1 MRPFNSHTLA
11 GHAAMLFANII
22 WGFMAPVSK
31 YVMSFDSVSSFA
43 VTGFRVAGACVLFW
57 IASIFLKN
65 EKVERKDKIRLLF
78 ASMLAVMF
86 NQGLFVTGVS
96 MTSPVDASVITTF
109 LPVITMVIS
118 AVILSEPITFLKVG
132 GIVLG
137 ISGALILVL
146 TAAASNSG
154 SNIWGD
160 ICCICA
166 QFSFAFYVVLFKDL
180 VAKYSPITVMKWMF
194 LFATLIFVPF
204 LLPDMAAVD
213 YSALPSSAYW
223 GIVQVV
229 VGGTFICYFL
239 IPVGQHRLR
248 PTVVVMYNYVQPLV
262 ATSAALAVGMDTFSP
277 WKVLAAV
284 LIFAGVFTV
293 TQSRAKDDVVINNH
307 KSE

>member
-1 MRPFNSHTLA
+1 MRPFNSHTLG
-11 GHAAMLFANII
+11 GHAAMLVANVI

-31 YVMSFDSVSSFA
+31 YVMNFESVSSFA

-57 IASIFLKN
+57 ISSIFLKN

-213 YSALPSSAYW
+213 YSTLPSTVYW

-262 ATSAALAVGMDTFSP
+262 ATSAALAVGMDTFSL

>member
-1 MRPFNSHTLA
+1 MRPFSRHTLA
-11 GHAAMLFANII
+11 GHAAMLVANII

-31 YVMSFDSVSSFA
+31 YVMNFESVSSFA

-137 ISGALILVL
+137 ISGALILVF

-160 ICCICA
+160 LCCICA

-213 YSALPSSAYW
+213 YSTLPSTVYW

>member
-1 MRPFNSHTLA
+1 MRPFSRHTLA
-11 GHAAMLFANII
+11 GHAAMLVANII

-31 YVMSFDSVSSFA
+31 YVMNFESVSSFA

-160 ICCICA
+160 LCCICA

-204 LLPDMAAVD
+204 LFPDMAAVD
-213 YSALPSSAYW
+213 YSTLPSTVYW

-248 PTVVVMYNYVQPLV
+248 PTVVVMYNYVQLLV
-262 ATSAALAVGMDTFSP
+262 ATSAALAVGMDTFSL

>member
-1 MRPFNSHTLA
+1 MRPYSSHTLA
-11 GHAAMLFANII
+11 GHAAMLVANII

-31 YVMSFDSVSSFA
+31 YVMNFESVSSFA
-43 VTGFRVAGACVLFW
+43 VSGFRVAGACVLFW

-146 TAAASNSG
+146 KIG
-154 SNIWGD
+154 
-160 ICCICA
+160 
-166 QFSFAFYVVLFKDL
+166 
-180 VAKYSPITVMKWMF
+180 
-194 LFATLIFVPF
+194 
-204 LLPDMAAVD
+204 
-213 YSALPSSAYW
+213 
-223 GIVQVV
+223 
-229 VGGTFICYFL
+229 
-239 IPVGQHRLR
+239 
-248 PTVVVMYNYVQPLV
+248 
-262 ATSAALAVGMDTFSP
+262 
-277 WKVLAAV
+277 
-284 LIFAGVFTV
+284 
-293 TQSRAKDDVVINNH
+293 RAHV
-307 KSE
+307 

>member
-1 MRPFNSHTLA
+1 MRPYSSHTLA
-11 GHAAMLFANII
+11 GHAAMLVANII

-31 YVMSFDSVSSFA
+31 YVMNFESVSSFA

-57 IASIFLKN
+57 ITSIFLKN
-65 EKVERKDKIRLLF
+65 EKVEHKDKIRLLY
-78 ASMLAVMF
+78 ASLLAVIF

-96 MTSPVDASVITTF
+96 LTSPVDASVITTF
-109 LPVITMVIS
+109 LPVVTMVIS
-118 AVILSEPITFLKVG
+118 AIILSEPITFLKVG

-146 TAAASNSG
+146 TAAATNSG

-160 ICCICA
+160 LCCICA

-180 VAKYSPITVMKWMF
+180 VAKYSPITIMKWMF

-204 LLPDMAAVD
+204 LVPDMAEVD
-213 YSALPSSAYW
+213 YASLPSSAYW
-223 GIVQVV
+223 GIAQIV

-262 ATSAALAVGMDTFSP
+262 ATTAAIAVGMDTFSIY
-277 WKVLAAV
+277 KIMAAL
-284 LIFAGVFTV
+284 LIFAGVFVV
-293 TQSRAKDDVVINNH
+293 TQSRAKDDVVKIDI
-307 KSE
+307 KTE

>member
-1 MRPFNSHTLA
+1 MRPFNSHTLG
-11 GHAAMLFANII
+11 GHAAMLVANVI

-31 YVMSFDSVSSFA
+31 YVMNFESVSSFA

-57 IASIFLKN
+57 ISSIFLKN
-65 EKVERKDKIRLLF
+65 EKVERRDKVRLLF
-78 ASMLAVMF
+78 ASMLAVIF
-86 NQGLFVTGVS
+86 NQGLFVTGLS
-96 MTSPVDASVITTF
+96 LTSPVDASVITTF

-118 AVILSEPITFLKVG
+118 AIILREPITFLKVG

-146 TAAASNSG
+146 TAASSG
-154 SNIWGD
+154 GESNIWGD
-160 ICCICA
+160 LCGIGA

-180 VAKYSPITVMKWMF
+180 VTKYSPITVMKWMF

-204 LLPDMAAVD
+204 LIPDMAAVD
-213 YSALPSSAYW
+213 YASLPSTAYL
-223 GIVQVV
+223 GIAQVV
-229 VGGTFICYFL
+229 VGGTFIAYFL

-248 PTVVVMYNYVQPLV
+248 PTVVVMYNYVQPVV
-262 ATSAALAVGMDTFSP
+262 ATAAALAVGMDTFSP

-293 TQSRAKDDVVINNH
+293 TQSRAKDDVVKIDQ

>member
-1 MRPFNSHTLA
+1 MRPYSSHTLA
-11 GHAAMLFANII
+11 GHAAMLVANII

-31 YVMSFDSVSSFA
+31 YVMNFESVSSFA

-57 IASIFLKN
+57 ITSLFLNN

-78 ASMLAVMF
+78 ASLLAVMF
-86 NQGLFVTGVS
+86 NQGMFVTGVS
-96 MTSPVDASVITTF
+96 LTSPVDASVITTF
-109 LPVITMVIS
+109 LPVVTMVIS
-118 AVILSEPITFLKVG
+118 AIILSEPITFLKVG

-137 ISGALILVL
+137 ISGALILIL

-160 ICCICA
+160 LCCICA

-180 VAKYSPITVMKWMF
+180 VAKYSPITIMKWMF

-204 LLPDMAAVD
+204 LVPDMAAVD
-213 YSALPSSAYW
+213 YSTLPSSALW
-223 GIVQVV
+223 GIAQMV

-262 ATSAALAVGMDTFSP
+262 ATSAAIAVGMDTFSIY
-277 WKVLAAV
+277 KIIAAL
-284 LIFAGVFTV
+284 LIFAGVFVV
-293 TQSRAKDDVVINNH
+293 TQSRAKDDVVKIDI

>member
-1 MRPFNSHTLA
+1 MRPFSRHTLA
-11 GHAAMLFANII
+11 GHAAMLVANII

-31 YVMSFDSVSSFA
+31 YVMNFESVSSFA

-160 ICCICA
+160 LCCICA

-213 YSALPSSAYW
+213 YSALPSSVYW

-262 ATSAALAVGMDTFSP
+262 ATSAALAVGMDTFSL

>member
-1 MRPFNSHTLA
+1 MRPFSRHTLA
-11 GHAAMLFANII
+11 GHAAMLVANII

-31 YVMSFDSVSSFA
+31 YVMNFESVSSFA

-160 ICCICA
+160 LCCICA

-213 YSALPSSAYW
+213 YSTLPSTVYW

>member
-1 MRPFNSHTLA
+1 MRPYSSHTLA
-11 GHAAMLFANII
+11 GHAAMLVANII

-31 YVMSFDSVSSFA
+31 YVMNFESVSSFA

-57 IASIFLKN
+57 ITSLFLNN

-78 ASMLAVMF
+78 ASLLAVMF
-86 NQGLFVTGVS
+86 NQGMFVTGVS
-96 MTSPVDASVITTF
+96 LTSPVDASVITTF
-109 LPVITMVIS
+109 LPVVTMVIS
-118 AVILSEPITFLKVG
+118 AIILSEPITFLKVG

-137 ISGALILVL
+137 ISGALILIL

-160 ICCICA
+160 LCCICA

-180 VAKYSPITVMKWMF
+180 VAKYSPITIMKWMF

-204 LLPDMAAVD
+204 LVPDMAAVD
-213 YSALPSSAYW
+213 YSTLPSSALW
-223 GIVQVV
+223 GIAQIV

-262 ATSAALAVGMDTFSP
+262 ATSAAIAVGMDTFSIY
-277 WKVLAAV
+277 KIIAAL
-284 LIFAGVFTV
+284 LIFAGVFVV
-293 TQSRAKDDVVINNH
+293 TQSRAKDDVVKIDI